1 MARLAHATIRE
12 EDSRHAVDDLRDPA
26 GAVAARHGQL
36 LHARRLHPH
45 PARHRHRGGAD
56 PHHPGAATGVTSAT
70 GTLAVDAVI
79 FDMDG
84 VLVDSEPLHTHA
96 TKLLLADCGVD
107 WDERESADYIGLTDV
122 ESFAALTLRHGLSG
136 DPRDLATRWTERA
149 VPLLRHARP
158 MPGVPAVPLTL
169 RERGYRKRPRLDVP
183 PARCLVIED
192 SRHGVTA
199 ARAAGMR
206 CIAIPCTTTAHQDFA
221 HATTRLTSLSDVL
234 SYFGLA
240 EQPA

>member
-12 EDSRHAVDDLRDPA
+12 EDSRHALDDLRDPA

-36 LHARRLHPH
+36 LHARRLHSH
-45 PARHRHRGGAD
+45 PARHRHRGCAD
-56 PHHPGAATGVTSAT
+56 PHHPGATTGVTSAT

-96 TKLLLADCGVD
+96 TKLLLADGGVD

-122 ESFAALTLRHGLSG
+122 ESFAALTPRHGLSG

-149 VPLLRHARP
+149 VPLLQHARP
-158 MPGVPAVPLTL
+158 MPGCRRYRSRCGSAAIDW
-169 RERGYRKRPRLDVP
+169 RGR
-183 PARCLVIED
+183 
-192 SRHGVTA
+192 RH
-199 ARAAGMR
+199 
-206 CIAIPCTTTAHQDFA
+206 P
-221 HATTRLTSLSDVL
+221 
-234 SYFGLA
+234 GLA
-240 EQPA
+240 

>member
-36 LHARRLHPH
+36 LHAWWLHSH

-56 PHHPGAATGVTSAT
+56 PHHPGATTGVTSAT

-122 ESFAALTLRHGLSG
+122 ESFAALTRRHGLSG
-136 DPRDLATRWTERA
+136 GCRR
-149 VPLLRHARP
+149 
-158 MPGVPAVPLTL
+158 
-169 RERGYRKRPRLDVP
+169 YRS
-183 PARCLVIED
+183 RCG
-192 SRHGVTA
+192 SA
-199 ARAAGMR
+199 A
-206 CIAIPCTTTAHQDFA
+206 ID
-221 HATTRLTSLSDVL
+221 
-234 SYFGLA
+234 
-240 EQPA
+240 